1 MADTSEGSAQ
11 GGRNIASNTVV
22 NVDPVKPNTC
32 NLDPVEINLHA
43 RQDSPAGLD
52 KDLLCLSGD
61 TVSDVDISGTS
72 EGSAKGGPIAA
83 SCTVVNVDPLKP
95 NTCNLDLPSHQD
107 SSAGLDTDLLCLSG
121 GDTISDVDMAD
132 TSEGSAK
139 GGLIAAS
146 CTVVNVDP
154 LKPNTCNL
162 NLPSHQ
168 DSSAGLDTDLLC
180 LSGGDT
186 ISDVDMADTSEGSAQ
201 GGRNI
206 ASNTVVNV
214 DPVKPNIGNL
224 DLPAHQDSSAGL
236 DTDLLCLSGGDTISD
251 VHMADTSEG
260 TAKGGLMAASDT
272 LVNVDPVKPNTCNLD
287 PVEID
292 LPAHQDSS
300 ACPDK
305 YLLSLNGYTF
315 SDVDMVD
322 TSEGS
327 AQGGLIFA
335 SDTVV
340 NVDPVK
346 PNTCNL
352 DPVEINVPAR
362 QDSLAGL
369 DKYLLCFNGDT
380 VRDVHMADTS
390 EGSDK
395 GGHEDHR
402 GGSVN
407 TSALSMDSGNISESD
422 DELEGSVRENSSYR

>member
-139 GGLIAAS
+139 GGQMAAS
-146 CTVVNVDP
+146 DTVVNVDP
-154 LKPNTCNL
+154 VKPNTCNL
-162 NLPSHQ
+162 DLPSHQ
-168 DSSAGLDTDLLC
+168 DSSAGLDKDLLC
-180 LSGGDT
+180 LS
-186 ISDVDMADTSEGSAQ
+186 
-201 GGRNI
+201 
-206 ASNTVVNV
+206 
-214 DPVKPNIGNL
+214 
-224 DLPAHQDSSAGL
+224 
-236 DTDLLCLSGGDTISD
+236 GDTISD